1 MIMMSV
7 AALISLVSC
16 LLLGVPYLDFMK
28 KKMYGQ
34 CIREE
39 VAQLHA
45 QKEQPPTTGG
55 VFIVLSVLI
64 ASLIGL
70 FMAQK
75 TTTGALIVLM
85 TLIFYAFTGFEDDI
99 KKGEFYMLT
108 DNDTLIS
115 AFSLNM
121 QHPGEG
127 AVTWIP
133 GCSRAAYFGKFGV
146 NIDYG
151 RKGIGTMMLERAK
164 ETARS
169 LGADRLR
176 LFVIDYNTPA
186 VALYEKSGF
195 RRAEGAF
202 FDVIDEELTLR
213 ELGYEFIL

>member
-1 MIMMSV
+1 MEFRK
-7 AALISLVSC
+7 AALTDLENIKAE
-16 LLLGVPYLDFMK
+16 YHRIMK
-28 KKMYGQ
+28 KL
-34 CIREE
+34 EE
-39 VAQLHA
+39 DGLPIWD
-45 QKEQPPTTGG
+45 E
-55 VFIVLSVLI
+55 VFP
-64 ASLIGL
+64 
-70 FMAQK
+70 FD
-75 TTTGALIVLM
+75 
-85 TLIFYAFTGFEDDI
+85 FFEDDI

-108 DNDTLIS
+108 ENDTLIS

-127 AVTWIP
+127 ALTWMP

-186 VALYEKSGF
+186 IALYEKSGF